1 MASTTEQSP
10 GERRARWGS
19 LTEFLHDEAVGGIV
33 LVAATV
39 VALVWA
45 NSGAADSYIRFW
57 HHPLTLGSGSH
68 AVTEDL
74 VGWVNDGLMAVFFF
88 VVGLEIKRELV
99 VGELRELRAAVLP
112 MAAATGGAV
121 LPALLFGL
129 VAPGG
134 EAGRGWGVPMATDI
148 AFAVGVLA
156 LVGSRASG
164 GAKLFLLSIAIVD
177 DLIAIVVIAV
187 FYSGSL
193 HPAWLLLAGAGVG
206 VVLAMRPFVSHPLAY
221 VPAGVLVWFGLLE
234 SGVHATL
241 AGVVLGLLT
250 PTGLVRGRRVLAD
263 LEHRLH
269 PVSAYVV
276 IPLFALANA
285 GLYLRGGVLS
295 DALTQ
300 RLTWAVVIGLVVG
313 KTVGI
318 AGATFALLRTGWVRL
333 PAGMAT
339 REVWPLAVLGGIGF
353 TVALFIADLAYTDP
367 ALVTQAKVGIF
378 VASALA
384 AAFGA
389 GLMFVRR
396 GD

>member
-1 MASTTEQSP
+1 
-10 GERRARWGS
+10 
-19 LTEFLHDEAVGGIV
+19 
-33 LVAATV
+33 
-39 VALVWA
+39 
-45 NSGAADSYIRFW
+45 
-57 HHPLTLGSGSH
+57 
-68 AVTEDL
+68 
-74 VGWVNDGLMAVFFF
+74 
-88 VVGLEIKRELV
+88 
-99 VGELRELRAAVLP
+99 
-112 MAAATGGAV
+112 
-121 LPALLFGL
+121 
-129 VAPGG
+129 
-134 EAGRGWGVPMATDI
+134 MATDI

-164 GAKLFLLSIAIVD
+164 GAKLFLLSLAIVD

-206 VVLAMRPFVSHPLAY
+206 VVLAMRPFVGHPLAY

-300 RLTWAVVIGLVVG
+300 RLTWAVVVGLVVG

-396 GD
+396 DD